1 MVVVKVTVRSG
12 GLHPLEACRAWH
24 LVEEEGY
31 SLPEAAKE
39 VRTVDGE
46 EPKEHAL
53 RNAISRVSTQID
65 DDVPGKTRYAN
76 SGRKRSSRRS
86 SSGRRL
92 SSCRSGGTSAS
103 APAGTSSK
111 S

>member
-65 DDVPGKTRYAN
+65 DERFQP
-76 SGRKRSSRRS
+76 
-86 SSGRRL
+86 
-92 SSCRSGGTSAS
+92 SAS
-103 APAGTSSK
+103 FSDMSCPQLAAAVAEPLYVVPLPGAP
-111 S
+111 

>member
-76 SGRKRSSRRS
+76 SGRKAKLTDDQKRAAVEFVQKWRHIQESRR
-86 SSGRRL
+86 L
-92 SSCRSGGTSAS
+92 KRSR
-103 APAGTSSK
+103 
-111 S
+111 